1 MTSSVGRA
9 KLLTSQEERRQE
21 GSRERKDKE
30 RGGERVGR
38 CYVVLPGRHEKKKKL
53 VTELDPHQQS

>member
-1 MTSSVGRA
+1 MTGSVGRA
-9 KLLTSQEERRQE
+9 KLLTFQEERKQE

-38 CYVVLPGRHEKKKKL
+38 CYVILPGRHEKKKKAS
-53 VTELDPHQQS
+53 H